1 MFARPLTPTNAPE
14 IAAPGSGRGGVGG
27 GAPLRYGYTAPGNHS
42 FTVWAD
48 SRYSNGMTL
57 IILGSN
63 PSSNLQV
70 VSQLNLLNLG
80 HSTYWF
86 DEKYEIKKYAPK
98 VYIGTSQTIATN
110 WISDSQNTSKP
121 PANQWPQN
129 FGQTSQKGEDK
140 KLSVALLFLVQII
153 L

>member
-1 MFARPLTPTNAPE
+1 
-14 IAAPGSGRGGVGG
+14 
-27 GAPLRYGYTAPGNHS
+27 
-42 FTVWAD
+42 
-48 SRYSNGMTL
+48 MTL

-110 WISDSQNTSKP
+110 WTIDRQNGTVTDQIYTK
-121 PANQWPQN
+121 NIWPKNYQ
-129 FGQTSQKGEDK
+129 QDSQKGEANTTI
-140 KLSVALLFLVQII
+140 LII
-153 L
+153 Y